1 MTTGRIFS
9 PWGVHPNIDHR
20 FRCTGNGSRREFQ
33 QEFLEFE
40 TGFFLNGLHMI
51 AYDGNDFFL
60 WEPTLTLEDEILK
73 KCVGFCHKRVFNTIW
88 PTWHMGYS
96 ADQAKS
102 VKKSTLILILDFF
115 PLPPRTIASVRRVC
129 FLLGFASHT

>member
-1 MTTGRIFS
+1 
-9 PWGVHPNIDHR
+9 
-20 FRCTGNGSRREFQ
+20 
-33 QEFLEFE
+33 LEFE